1 MKIIIMMT
9 KTIMTL
15 EIIMDS
21 SNQTMN
27 PWRGTILIEEAQ
39 AAPMVVTL
47 DLMVEMVVMVS
58 EDFKIRHKQATVLSR
73 TENKMSGKL

>member
-1 MKIIIMMT
+1 
-9 KTIMTL
+9 
-15 EIIMDS
+15 
-21 SNQTMN
+21 
-27 PWRGTILIEEAQ
+27 LIEEAQ